1 MLNADWDI
9 ACHGY
14 RWLDYQFVEEAIERA
29 HIEQAIE
36 LHTKIVGSKP
46 LGWYTGR
53 DSPNTRRLI
62 LEHDHFLYDSDS
74 YADDLPYWVPA
85 PQGHHLVIPYTLDTN
100 DMRFAAAQ
108 GFNSGDQFF
117 SYLKDAFDALYAEG
131 ADAPKM
137 LNVGLHCRIIGRPA
151 RIQSLRRFIEYVLSH
166 SNVWVPTR
174 LDIAKHW
181 HRYHPPSPEQANYRI
196 RFSARSIRI
205 IRSAAFVT
213 EKEKVEITTAG
224 KNDHSLIVSAIA
236 IPITPASTTP
246 K

>member
-1 MLNADWDI
+1 MPMTYPTGFQRLRVI
-9 ACHGY
+9 IGHP
-14 RWLDYQFVEEAIERA
+14 V
-29 HIEQAIE
+29 
-36 LHTKIVGSKP
+36 
-46 LGWYTGR
+46 YTGYQR
-53 DSPNTRRLI
+53 HAIRR
-62 LEHDHFLYDSDS
+62 S
-74 YADDLPYWVPA
+74 A
-85 PQGHHLVIPYTLDTN
+85 
-100 DMRFAAAQ
+100 

-131 ADAPKM
+131 AETPKM

-181 HRYHPPSPEQANYRI
+181 HRHHPQALEQANYRI

-224 KNDHSLIVSAIA
+224 KNDHSLIVSAIQSPSHQQA
-236 IPITPASTTP
+236 LRLSNRKP
-246 K
+246 